1 MNKILKKS
9 LISFGAILPISL
21 SAITLTSCHANSK
34 IPDLAIISPELQSWK
49 NFQASVKRDTAKNII
64 MGSGMKAWQDDSLSQ
79 LTLGAFNVTNH
90 NKTITTVI
98 SNSLYNLKTNF
109 SIKYHNVEYNNNQ
122 WKYNNNLK
130 PEFNK
135 NTSLPSD
142 LLISEIVQ
150 INNSL
155 YVGSKNNY
163 INDTCGLWISN
174 DHGKT
179 FSSVP
184 TFKNYWISQIKQI
197 DNTIY
202 VVATYN
208 NMFNNDDYLWISND
222 NGKTFSVN
230 KDLESLVVT
239 QITKID
245 DIIYVGTKKEY
256 TSISNCLWISKDNGK
271 TFVQNTTFSS
281 KGISQITKINNIIYI
296 LDNEGSLWE
305 SNNNSKTF
313 SLISTFSHKTVI
325 QVISI
330 YDTIYVL
337 TDWNGLWTSTDH
349 GKTFVQNTTFLNANE
364 QVTQIAK
371 IGDKIYVGVFQ
382 KSDFDDYYAYL
393 WISNDHGKSF
403 SLIPNFKNESQI
415 SQIIK
420 IDNTLY
426 IVCKGIGEFMPKHSL
441 YTSID
446 SKTFFSNAFFSNTL
460 ISQII
465 EIDHTIYFVVS
476 SSKFKNNIYQN

>member
-49 NFQASVKRDTAKNII
+49 DFQASVKRDTAKNII
-64 MGSGMKAWQDDSLSQ
+64 MGSGMKAWQDYSLSQ

-135 NTSLPSD
+135 NASLPSD

-155 YVGSKNNY
+155 YVGSKNNG
-163 INDTCGLWISN
+163 INNTCGLWISN

-179 FSSVP
+179 FSQNKYFS
-184 TFKNYWISQIKQI
+184 KSSISLIKQI

-202 VVATYN
+202 VVAVNTYTDSN
-208 NMFNNDDYLWISND
+208 FLWTSND

-245 DIIYVGTKKEY
+245 DIIYVGAEKEY
-256 TSISNCLWISKDNGK
+256 TNISNCLWTSKDNGK

-313 SLISTFSHKTVI
+313 SVNKYLESLVVTQITKI
-325 QVISI
+325 D
-330 YDTIYVL
+330 DTIYVL
-337 TDWNGLWTSTDH
+337 TDWNGLWASTDH

-371 IGDKIYVGVFQ
+371 IDDKIYVGVLQ
-382 KSDFDDYYAYL
+382 ISDFDNDYAYL

-420 IDNTLY
+420 IDNILY
-426 IVCKGIGEFMPKHSL
+426 IVCQGIGEFMPKHSL

-476 SSKFKNNIYQN
+476 SSKSKNNIYQN